1 LIIIILNNLRKV
13 LKYFLIN
20 FIFKLIFLIPKRNIL
35 HYTSMNRTAKS
46 VIAAT
51 LFLKYDLKL
60 EGFEEFLELFQEV

>member
-1 LIIIILNNLRKV
+1 VNELAKRTFNELIEDFRKMME
-13 LKYFLIN
+13 
-20 FIFKLIFLIPKRNIL
+20 KLDCHNRNIL

>member
-1 LIIIILNNLRKV
+1 
-13 LKYFLIN
+13 
-20 FIFKLIFLIPKRNIL
+20 
-35 HYTSMNRTAKS
+35 MNRTAKS